1 MNEIDVTDKAKLK
14 NLWLGLAGGQTV
26 YKANNYNVI
35 TGKFDNNANY
45 YDSTDEVNIRTK
57 FIECAVYEYNNKKYL
72 AAIYWDNKN
81 PGMPSSFRLI
91 IFDDKGTED
100 GWYGGGNDEAVIP
113 NENTQWIKYS
123 FALGYIQNY

>member
-1 MNEIDVTDKAKLK
+1 
-14 NLWLGLAGGQTV
+14 
-26 YKANNYNVI
+26 
-35 TGKFDNNANY
+35 
-45 YDSTDEVNIRTK
+45 
-57 FIECAVYEYNNKKYL
+57 
-72 AAIYWDNKN
+72 
-81 PGMPSSFRLI
+81 MPSSFRLI